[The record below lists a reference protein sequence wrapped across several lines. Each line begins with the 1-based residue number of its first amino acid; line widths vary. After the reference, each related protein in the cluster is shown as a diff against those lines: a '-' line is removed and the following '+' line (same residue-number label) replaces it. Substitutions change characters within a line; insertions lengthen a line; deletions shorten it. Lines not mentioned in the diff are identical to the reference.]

1 VPITIG
7 QVGQMAMGVTDSVM
21 IGRAGT
27 VPLAA
32 SSFGVGIFNIFFI
45 IGIGL
50 LTPVAVF
57 ASRARGAGRHDE
69 AGEFLR
75 HGLLL
80 GLGSGV
86 VEVGVILF
94 LGFHLEWFRQQPEVL
109 AAVNPFF
116 LLLGFSLVPSLV
128 YLALRQFAES
138 MDLHLRAP
146 RRAAAWAD
154 RGGNL
159 DAHLAL
165 PRVVRDLH
173 LAALGSKDAGC
184 VAPAL
189 AGTRLVGAAEADALG
204 RPAGV
209 GRAPL

>member
-1 VPITIG
+1 MHAVYREARATLLLAVPIIIG

-94 LGFHLEWFRQQPEVL
+94 LGFHLERFRQQPEVL

-116 LLLGFSLVPSLV
+116 LLLGLSLVPVARLPRPAPV
-128 YLALRQFAES
+128 RGVDGQALAS
-138 MDLHLRAP
+138 DGGDP
-146 RRAAAWAD
+146 RRRSAQHPPQLD
-154 RGGNL
+154 RSSTGTSARRG
-159 DAHLAL
+159 
-165 PRVVRDLH
+165 
-173 LAALGSKDAGC
+173 LG
-184 VAPAL
+184 
-189 AGTRLVGAAEADALG
+189 
-204 RPAGV
+204 
-209 GRAPL
+209 

>member
-1 VPITIG
+1 MHAVYREARATLLLAVPIIIG

-116 LLLGFSLVPSLV
+116 LLLGLSLVPSLV

-138 MDLHLRAP
+138 MGRP
-146 RRAAAWAD
+146 W
-154 RGGNL
+154 
-159 DAHLAL
+159 L
-165 PRVVRDLH
+165 PMVVI
-173 LAALGSKDAGC
+173 
-184 VAPAL
+184 L
-189 AGTRLVGAAEADALG
+189 AGVRSTSSSTGSSSTGTSARRGLG
-204 RPAGV
+204 
-209 GRAPL
+209 